1 VIPLKAALPKTRGS
15 LFGKNIQ
22 FNTYGIGPKY
32 FVFELGA
39 KPPTGMR
46 SIPFYPSET
55 FGSERKPFE
64 FFYK

>member
-1 VIPLKAALPKTRGS
+1 VIPLKAALPKARGS

-22 FNTYGIGPKY
+22 
-32 FVFELGA
+32 LGA